1 MHAFDP
7 CASKP
12 LIVRLFGPAGD
23 KNQPNSDSKISWLE
37 EFQSGTNTSCQSGT
51 GKNQAA
57 SF

>member
-1 MHAFDP
+1 MPSIPVLPAADR
-7 CASKP
+7 
-12 LIVRLFGPAGD
+12 RLFGPAGA

-37 EFQSGTNTSCQSGT
+37 QFQSGTNTSCQSGT

>member
-1 MHAFDP
+1 MP
-7 CASKP
+7 SIPELASSV
-12 LIVRLFGPAGD
+12 IARLFGPAGG
-23 KNQPNSDSKISWLE
+23 KNQQNSDSKISWLE